1 MKRYG
6 VVIAFLACCL
16 RVAAAQD
23 AQKDMTALQGAW
35 KIVDYKGPADEVAD
49 RVAAEGEARQQADV
63 DNHDDAANAN
73 ACRICPLRQQV
84 AHAVGQIGDAR
95 LLLMAALLIS
105 DELATAK
112 KELLRLAGDRTEAE
126 EDQLAESIER
136 LASRVEA
143 IAARL
148 EAA

>member
-1 MKRYG
+1 MGKVHI
-6 VVIAFLACCL
+6 VVNNRGYDVACDDGQEGQVTELGQDLA
-16 RVAAAQD
+16 
-23 AQKDMTALQGAW
+23 
-35 KIVDYKGPADEVAD
+35 
-49 RVAAEGEARQQADV
+49 
-63 DNHDDAANAN
+63 H
-73 ACRICPLRQQV
+73 RIDKV

-112 KELLRLAGDRTEAE
+112 KELLRLAGDRSGAE
-126 EDQLAESIER
+126 EDKLAESIER

>member
-1 MKRYG
+1 MGKVHI
-6 VVIAFLACCL
+6 VVNNRGYDVACDDGQEGQVTELGQDLAR
-16 RVAAAQD
+16 RVD
-23 AQKDMTALQGAW
+23 K
-35 KIVDYKGPADEVAD
+35 
-49 RVAAEGEARQQADV
+49 
-63 DNHDDAANAN
+63 
-73 ACRICPLRQQV
+73 V

-126 EDQLAESIER
+126 ENELAESIER